1 MFVRKRVFRMYMYQ
15 DTEADNYMH
24 NKKRMLQISM
34 ILMLLTAI
42 WPDGRQ
48 ENGVKAE
55 AAAQSE
61 VKAMSQTVT
70 DVNTGITA
78 GQMKVKNMKKSMPP
92 SYNKYFWLDRALAEC
107 LGTHPRFLTEED
119 YLSVEKLFIHGGEQ
133 TKTGTDN
140 YVRFTWDGAQG
151 EVYILSDEFP
161 EQIDISDIVK
171 YENLEML
178 RIWYDKP
185 HSEPYLAH
193 YEELGKLR
201 RLSNL
206 CIWLRSFTFDSK
218 YTVITDTIDDLSFMN
233 DLPELTRVEF
243 YCVNLPDDLS
253 PFFSHHFI
261 WVNLDNC
268 NITEKAFA
276 GLDQNSIY
284 PDSLS
289 LRNNRISDASAIM
302 DIYGNWGEN
311 TVYSLDLSWNPLTKL
326 GDIPSGFGDFDPMKS
341 DQSGIGL
348 YLEGTDFDEYTFQ
361 WLRD

>member
-1 MFVRKRVFRMYMYQ
+1 
-15 DTEADNYMH
+15 MH
-24 NKKRMLQISM
+24 NKKRMLQISI
-34 ILMLLTAI
+34 ILMLLMAI
-42 WPDGRQ
+42 WPDGCQ
-48 ENGVKAE
+48 ENSVKAE

-61 VKAMSQTVT
+61 VKAVSQSVT
-70 DVNTGITA
+70 DVNTGIIA
-78 GQMKVKNMKKSMPP
+78 GQVKVKNMKKSMPP
-92 SYNKYFWLDRALAEC
+92 PYNKYVWLDRALAEC
-107 LGTHPRFLTEED
+107 LGMHPKFLTEED
-119 YLSVEKLFIHGGEQ
+119 YLSVEELFIHGGEQ

-140 YVRFTWDGAQG
+140 YVRFTRDGARK
-151 EVYILSDEFP
+151 EVYILPDEFP
-161 EQIDISDIVK
+161 KQIDLSDIVK
-171 YENLEML
+171 YENLELL

-185 HSEPYLAH
+185 HSEPYLVH

-206 CIWLRSFTFDSK
+206 CMRLRSFTFDSK
-218 YTVITDTIDDLSFMN
+218 YTVLTDTIDDLSFIH

-253 PFFSHHFI
+253 PFFSRHFI
-261 WVNLDNC
+261 WVYLDNC

-284 PDSLS
+284 PDSLY
-289 LRNNRISDASAIM
+289 LRNNQISDATAITAR
-302 DIYGNWGEN
+302 YGNWGKN
-311 TVYSLDLSWNPLTKL
+311 TVYSLDLSWNPLTEL